1 MNILA
6 SYEWIREYLKIDAD
20 ARAFANEM
28 STKSM
33 SVERIDDVAARFAHM
48 VVGEVLE
55 VLPHPNADKLKIAVT
70 DVGTAVNAGGESVE
84 IVCGGVNLAVG
95 QRVVVALPGARVR
108 WHGEGDL
115 ITLGLAKIRGVE
127 SCGMI
132 CAPEE
137 IGFEKAPCPPGGI
150 WDVTDLV
157 DASGGTP
164 FADAFGLKET
174 VFDLEVTTNRP
185 DAMSI
190 VGLAREAAAAVG
202 GEFVAPNPPAIAS
215 GEGIDLKVSVQN
227 TELCPRYMAV
237 ALDGVKVGPSPA
249 WLQKKILL
257 SGHRPINNIVDI
269 TNLVLHEYG
278 QPMHAFDYDTL
289 EGGEIVVR
297 EAKEGEEFI
306 ALDGNTYKLE
316 ASHLVIADGAKPV
329 AVAGVMGGLGSGVSE
344 KTTRV
349 VFEAANFNEVSVRKT
364 ARGLNLYSDSQLL
377 FEKGLSPQAPEL
389 ALRRVVELALQVAG
403 GHVASAVIDREA
415 ESYKP
420 LTFAF
425 DADRAR
431 SMIGMHLETKQM
443 LGYLETLG
451 FTIAPN
457 GGESF
462 SVTVPYWRD
471 KDIEHDID
479 LVEEVA
485 RMYGYGNL
493 PSQLPESAPPRKAVA
508 HDLLVEDALKQLFK
522 SAGYTEFYSNSLV
535 SEDQLKRFD
544 LDPSAAVQ
552 LHNALSSDM
561 THMRTSLIP
570 SVLTGVEENQ
580 RRVESAKIFELS
592 RVYTPRAGDLPVES
606 TEIIVAQFG
615 KVAARA
621 AWLELKGVLEEIGRQ
636 YGVSFE
642 LERLSGD
649 TKWHNTR
656 SASVMLGGARVGEL
670 GQLAARYQDA
680 FGIESPVFL
689 LQLRLST
696 FVDQLQ
702 LQRVYV
708 PVSELQAIT
717 RDLSVQLDR
726 EVPFAALEAA
736 VKSAS
741 TLITQVALLD
751 EYTGAPIPEGQKSV
765 TLSLTIQPT
774 ESALTS
780 EAIESILS
788 TATKR
793 LQTEFHATLR

>member
-1 MNILA
+1 M
-6 SYEWIREYLKIDAD
+6 
-20 ARAFANEM
+20 
-28 STKSM
+28 
-33 SVERIDDVAARFAHM
+33 
-48 VVGEVLE
+48 
-55 VLPHPNADKLKIAVT
+55 
-70 DVGTAVNAGGESVE
+70 
-84 IVCGGVNLAVG
+84 
-95 QRVVVALPGARVR
+95 
-108 WHGEGDL
+108 
-115 ITLGLAKIRGVE
+115 
-127 SCGMI
+127 
-132 CAPEE
+132 
-137 IGFEKAPCPPGGI
+137 
-150 WDVTDLV
+150 
-157 DASGGTP
+157 
-164 FADAFGLKET
+164 
-174 VFDLEVTTNRP
+174 
-185 DAMSI
+185 
-190 VGLAREAAAAVG
+190 
-202 GEFVAPNPPAIAS
+202 
-215 GEGIDLKVSVQN
+215 
-227 TELCPRYMAV
+227 
-237 ALDGVKVGPSPA
+237 
-249 WLQKKILL
+249 
-257 SGHRPINNIVDI
+257 
-269 TNLVLHEYG
+269 
-278 QPMHAFDYDTL
+278 
-289 EGGEIVVR
+289 
-297 EAKEGEEFI
+297 
-306 ALDGNTYKLE
+306 
-316 ASHLVIADGAKPV
+316 IADGAKPV
-329 AVAGVMGGLGSGVSE
+329 AVAGVMGGLVSGVSE
-344 KTTRV
+344 KTTRI

-403 GHVASAVIDREA
+403 GRVASAVIDREA

-420 LTFAF
+420 LTFTF

-457 GGESF
+457 GGESL

-508 HDLLVEDALKQLFK
+508 HDLLVEDVLKQLFK

-592 RVYTPRAGDLPVES
+592 RVYTPRASDLPVES

-615 KVAARA
+615 KVSARA

-636 YGVSFE
+636 YGVSFD

-649 TKWHNTR
+649 AKWHNTR
-656 SASVMLGGARVGEL
+656 SASVMLGGDCVGEL

-702 LQRVYV
+702 LQRVYA

-780 EAIESILS
+780 ESIDAILS